1 MQSYAGGDGML
12 THLDLFSGIGGF
24 AMGFRNAVVPQIP
37 EFFGRLI
44 LESEKRDRRMD
55 CG

>member
-1 MQSYAGGDGML
+1 MQGYAGGDGML

-24 AMGFRNAVVPQIP
+24 ALGFRNAVIAQIP

-44 LESEKRDRRMD
+44 LEIQRRIKND
-55 CG
+55 K

>member
-1 MQSYAGGDGML
+1 MQGYAGGDGML

-24 AMGFRNAVVPQIP
+24 ALGFRNAVIPQIP

-44 LESEKRDRRMD
+44 LEFEKETK
-55 CG
+55 